1 MIERTAL
8 LGHGY
13 SYYINDLKNLN
24 SVVISL
30 LDKAKEY
37 INFEVEINQKPIIE
51 EKNNKSIEK

>member
-1 MIERTAL
+1 LIERTAL

-13 SYYINDLKNLN
+13 SYYINDLKDLN

-37 INFEVEINQKPIIE
+37 INFEVEIN
-51 EKNNKSIEK
+51 KNQ